1 MNITSEELKAA
12 LPPDAT
18 IFGIDPG
25 TRESAIVGVRGGKVL
40 GGGIWANDDMLATL
54 RRDTVGGILA
64 VEMVASYGMAVG
76 QETFDTCLWVGRFVE
91 AWDNQG
97 KPWHLLYRKKAN
109 PPFPAITMHLCKT
122 TRAKDTNIRQAL
134 IDRFGPGKAA
144 AIGVK
149 RKPGPL
155 YGISGDKW
163 SALAV
168 AVVCQDV
175 MARTEVQA

>member
-12 LPPDAT
+12 LPVV
-18 IFGIDPG
+18 GIDPG
-25 TRESAIVGVRGGKVL
+25 TEQSAGVILSGRHIRSAVW
-40 GGGIWANDDMLATL
+40 IPNADMLVWMRNISGPA
-54 RRDTVGGILA
+54 VLA

-91 AWDNQG
+91 AWDQD
-97 KPWHLLYRKKAN
+97 WHLLYRKKAN

-122 TRAKDTNIRQAL
+122 TRAKDSNIRQAL

-144 AIGVK
+144 AIGTK
-149 RKPGPL
+149 KAPGPL
-155 YGISGDKW
+155 HGISGDRW

-175 MARTEVQA
+175 MARTEAQA

>member
-1 MNITSEELKAA
+1 VNITSEELGVA
-12 LPPDAT
+12 LPVV
-18 IFGIDPG
+18 GIDPG
-25 TRESAIVGVRGGKVL
+25 TEQSAGVILSRRVIMKSVWL
-40 GGGIWANDDMLATL
+40 PNSDMLRWL
-54 RRDTVGGILA
+54 RDFPAPAVLA

-91 AWDNQG
+91 AWDQD
-97 KPWHLLYRKKAN
+97 WHLLYRKKAN